1 LKSLVMQHNKA
12 KWPAPC

>member
-12 KWPAPC
+12 KWPALC